1 MNGRNV
7 EDVNHDTVLKYI
19 AEGKIGAPFIYLYL
33 IEDFIGPQPLTL
45 SFQLMRNTTKSLSEY

>member
-19 AEGKIGAPFIYLYL
+19 AEGKIGAPFVHLYL
-33 IEDFIGPQPLTL
+33 IEDFNRTAAFDSIVSAYEKHDEIT
-45 SFQLMRNTTKSLSEY
+45 